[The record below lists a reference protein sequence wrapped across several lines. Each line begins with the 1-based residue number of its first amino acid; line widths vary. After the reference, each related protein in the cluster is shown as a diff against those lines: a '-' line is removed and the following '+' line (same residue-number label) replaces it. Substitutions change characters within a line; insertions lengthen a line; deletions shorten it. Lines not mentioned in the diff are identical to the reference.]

1 MPSCNYCGEPADTRD
16 HIIPVS
22 YQTNARPTKSARH
35 NPRYGETVPCCRDC
49 NVMLGTKLFPSMED
63 RCHYVAGAL
72 RRRYSKLINAPAW
85 TADELAELGPGLR
98 ASILADASRRNV
110 VRRRIATA
118 LDGAK

>member
-1 MPSCNYCGEPADTRD
+1 MPSCNYCGEPADTKD
-16 HIIPVS
+16 HVIPHTVLTGA
-22 YQTNARPTKSARH
+22 QRRGGH
-35 NPRYGETVPCCRDC
+35 HDLGETVPCCREC
-49 NVMLGTKLFPSMED
+49 NHLLGSKVFPSMED